1 MTTDAATLG
10 PLILILIATGAVAGV
25 LAGLLGVGGGIVLV
39 PAFLYLFSALGYAS
53 DDLMQI
59 CVATSLATIIV
70 TSCRSLL
77 AHNKRGAVDW
87 SILRSWAVFIAI
99 GALAGVLVVHHL
111 STTILQAFFA
121 VMVFVIA
128 MYMLFGKPTWRLAE
142 TMPGLARRAIYAPL
156 TGLVS
161 VLLGIGGGSIGTPL
175 MTLHGVPIH
184 RAVATA
190 SGFGVI
196 IAVPS
201 AIGFLLTSVSNPPPY
216 TIGAVNIPAFL
227 IVIATTTLTAPIGA
241 TLAHKLDPKVLKRV
255 FALFLALVA
264 LNMARKVFF

>member
-1 MTTDAATLG
+1 MTDPATLI
-10 PLILILIATGAVAGV
+10 PLVLILIATGAFAGV

-39 PAFLYLFSALGYAS
+39 PAFFYLFSALGYAS
-53 DDLMQI
+53 DDLMQV

-70 TSCRSLL
+70 TSCRSVL
-77 AHNKRGAVDW
+77 AHNKRGAVEW
-87 SILRSWAVFIAI
+87 SILKSWAWLIAI
-99 GALAGVLVVHHL
+99 GALVGVSVVHHL
-111 STTILQAFFA
+111 STAVLQVIFA

-128 MYMLFGKPTWRLAE
+128 MYILFGKTTWRLAE
-142 TMPGLARRAIYAPL
+142 EMPGLARRMIYAPL

-190 SGFGVI
+190 SGFGII

-201 AIGFLLTSVSNPPPY
+201 ALGFLLTPVSDAPPY

-227 IVIATTTLTAPIGA
+227 IVIATTTLTAPLGA
-241 TLAHKLDPKVLKRV
+241 ALAHKLDPKMLKRV
-255 FALFLALVA
+255 FAVFLALVA
-264 LNMARKVFF
+264 LNMARKVLF